1 MTASKSRWF
10 HSRYHRRDG
19 RKRVSAWANLAL
31 TLLVKIVIEVAMRVW
46 EHFTR

>member
-1 MTASKSRWF
+1 MAASNSRSF
-10 HSRYHRRDG
+10 HSRYRRRDG
-19 RKRVSAWANLAL
+19 RKQVWAWASLAL